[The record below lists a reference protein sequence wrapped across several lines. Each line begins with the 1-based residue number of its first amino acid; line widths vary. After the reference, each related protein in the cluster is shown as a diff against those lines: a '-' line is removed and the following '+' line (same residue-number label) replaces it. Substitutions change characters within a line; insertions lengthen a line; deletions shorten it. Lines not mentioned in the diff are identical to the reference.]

1 MLMNIFSVDN
11 LLKQTN
17 KPFLYHTV
25 GFGLKIS
32 QFLLIFLNYRNKG
45 HKGGQIKEIV
55 NIEGFNGFHGVK
67 YAYTSSTNG
76 FTCGTT
82 VILSSHMHWP
92 HI

>member
-1 MLMNIFSVDN
+1 M
-11 LLKQTN
+11 
-17 KPFLYHTV
+17 
-25 GFGLKIS
+25 KIS
-32 QFLLIFLNYRNKG
+32 RFLLIFVTYSNKG
-45 HKGGQIKEIV
+45 HKGGQVKEIV

-76 FTCGTT
+76 FTHGTT